1 MNKRYTNEVLEHTTP
16 RAARMCLGEVTDC
29 EGLID
34 PGVWNDVPAHE
45 RRFAFGRPV
54 SLLVAQGKLPLEFA
68 GLSRARHN
76 LYRKIKK

>member
-1 MNKRYTNEVLEHTTP
+1 MNKCLTNEVLEHTAPT
-16 RAARMCLGEVTDC
+16 AALMCPGEVTDC
-29 EGLID
+29 KGLID

-45 RRFAFGRPV
+45 RRFVFGRPV
-54 SLLVAQGKLPLEFA
+54 SMLVAQEKLPLEFA